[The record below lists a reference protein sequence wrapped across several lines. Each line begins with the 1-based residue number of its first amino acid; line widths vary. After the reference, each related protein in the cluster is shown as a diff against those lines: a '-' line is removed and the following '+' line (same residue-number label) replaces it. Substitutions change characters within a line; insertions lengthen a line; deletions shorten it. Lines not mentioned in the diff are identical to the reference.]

1 MGIVDKKHLKA
12 RNTGVRQVTGS
23 LVARKHAVESGSGNC
38 GLPYQPRFMPGRQL
52 GLGEQCQVSKGLYL
66 KVLSRVMEP
75 RLQVLTSW
83 AATSSFS

>member
-1 MGIVDKKHLKA
+1 M
-12 RNTGVRQVTGS
+12 
-23 LVARKHAVESGSGNC
+23 ESGLGSEDSPTKPG
-38 GLPYQPRFMPGRQL
+38 FMPGGQL
-52 GLGEQCQVSKGLYL
+52 GLGEQHRVSEGLYL

>member
-1 MGIVDKKHLKA
+1 
-12 RNTGVRQVTGS
+12 
-23 LVARKHAVESGSGNC
+23 
-38 GLPYQPRFMPGRQL
+38 MPGGQL
-52 GLGEQCQVSKGLYL
+52 GLGEQHPASEGLYL